1 MQRWVALVVKNPP
14 ANAGDIREAG
24 LIPGLRRSPGGGHG
38 NPSCL
43 ENPTDR
49 GAWWAMVHSVTK
61 SRAQLKQLSTHAVID
76 SQGCAFPEQRTTGLR
91 AEWHPASPQALHLHT
106 LECVVQGNNT
116 SCGLLLREFENPWL
130 ALRGA
135 TGTEQVARKS
145 TSKPGLHARAA
156 GGKECAL
163 QPGAGPRGR
172 GQCTEVSVDYS
183 PAQTR
188 GAEVSAGRWV
198 WTTVQRRPKG
208 QRSVEKGFLEQC
220 VWGEALCWS
229 RMGSGWEL
237 AGPQEWKARERT

>member
-1 MQRWVALVVKNPP
+1 MLKNPP

-24 LIPGLRRSPGGGHG
+24 LIPGLRSCPGGGHG

-43 ENPTDR
+43 ENPMGR

-76 SQGCAFPEQRTTGLR
+76 SQGCAFPEQRKTGLR

-106 LECVVQGNNT
+106 SECVVQGNHP
-116 SCGLLLREFENPWL
+116 SCRLLLREFENPWL

-135 TGTEQVARKS
+135 TGTEQVSGKS
-145 TSKPGLHARAA
+145 TSKPGLHARTA

-172 GQCTEVSVDYS
+172 GQCREVSVHCS
-183 PAQTR
+183 PGQAQ
-188 GAEVSAGRWV
+188 GAEASA
-198 WTTVQRRPKG
+198 
-208 QRSVEKGFLEQC
+208 
-220 VWGEALCWS
+220 
-229 RMGSGWEL
+229 
-237 AGPQEWKARERT
+237 ER